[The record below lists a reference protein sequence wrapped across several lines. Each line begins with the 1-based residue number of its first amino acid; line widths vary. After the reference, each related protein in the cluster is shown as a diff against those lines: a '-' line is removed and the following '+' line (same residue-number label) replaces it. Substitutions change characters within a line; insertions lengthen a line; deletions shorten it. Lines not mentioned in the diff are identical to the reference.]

1 MEKMQVKAK
10 APAIMTLKEAAV
22 ELVVRCAELERENP
36 MNAAYMAGYIA
47 RYIETTDKKSA

>member
-1 MEKMQVKAK
+1 MEKMQVNVK

-47 RYIETTDKKSA
+47 RYIETTDKQSA